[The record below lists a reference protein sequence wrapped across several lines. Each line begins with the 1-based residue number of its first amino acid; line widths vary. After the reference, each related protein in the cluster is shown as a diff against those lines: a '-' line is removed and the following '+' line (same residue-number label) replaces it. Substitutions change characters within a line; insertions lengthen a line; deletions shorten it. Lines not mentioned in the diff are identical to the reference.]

1 TTDWEKHKLWNDDP
15 VMLPF
20 KSAARTGRFAGY
32 EGPSNRKAA
41 EVLTKYILTDMY
53 AKAVQGMP
61 PADAVKAA
69 HAELVEMSTG
79 KGRAGKAAGG
89 RSRRFASAF
98 FQKKNGGRRPPL
110 PTLLFVVASLLAM
123 TVVPLRPWRK

>member
-1 TTDWEKHKLWNDDP
+1 
-15 VMLPF
+15 MLPF

-32 EGPSNRKAA
+32 AGPSNRKAA

-69 HAELVEMSTG
+69 HAELV
-79 KGRAGKAAGG
+79 KIYA
-89 RSRRFASAF
+89 
-98 FQKKNGGRRPPL
+98 
-110 PTLLFVVASLLAM
+110 
-123 TVVPLRPWRK
+123 